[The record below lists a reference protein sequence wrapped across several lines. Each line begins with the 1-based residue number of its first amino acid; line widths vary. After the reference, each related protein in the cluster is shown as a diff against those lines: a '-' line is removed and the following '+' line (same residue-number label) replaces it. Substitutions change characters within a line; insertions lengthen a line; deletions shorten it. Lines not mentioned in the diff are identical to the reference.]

1 MNAKRIKTL
10 KGKAIEYTTECLY
23 SENYD
28 KTGVKVIYEVW
39 LSRKHPS
46 IKIDDLIKV
55 ERSELIYNCQVL
67 DIINDT
73 VLIVWEF

>member
-23 SENYD
+23 SKNYD
-28 KTGVKVIYEVW
+28 KWGVMIIYEVW

-46 IKIDDLIKV
+46 IRIDDLIKV
-55 ERSELIYNCQVL
+55 EFSELIYNCQVL
-67 DIINDT
+67 DIINDNL
-73 VLIVWEF
+73 LIVWQL

>member
-10 KGKAIEYTTECLY
+10 KGNAIEYTTECLY
-23 SENYD
+23 SDNYD
-28 KTGVKVIYEVW
+28 KIGVMIIYEVW
-39 LSRKHPS
+39 LYRKHPN

-55 ERSELIYNCQVL
+55 ERCDLIYNCQVL